1 MSAESWKGKGLKKR
15 MLSIIVPVYN
25 VREYLEECLD
35 SILQQSYRKLEI
47 IIVDDGSTDGSSE
60 ICDSYAHKDSRIIVI
75 HQSNQGLS
83 GARNT
88 GLDHIHGEWIAFVD
102 SDDIIDIRMYETMHS
117 YAERYSSE
125 MVVCGVQSFRAVNR
139 EKMIEGQIRA
149 AESPAVCAEKEY
161 WKNYDRGG
169 STIYDVVWNKLYKS
183 SLWKDVR
190 FPEGK
195 YCEDV
200 FVMHHIVSRCR
211 KICLIPD
218 VFCWYRLRSSS
229 IMHEKYNE
237 KHLDA
242 VEALLA
248 RSSFFDERQLY
259 PEERIMLRSAV
270 YRLSE
275 AGRRL
280 PAKDRKKGSVY
291 ACLSTLCKRQCIFSL
306 RHGTDI
312 RFISSS
318 LPFMLGPGIYRGI
331 KTIRNKVRDIR

>member
-1 MSAESWKGKGLKKR
+1 

-25 VREYLEECLD
+25 VREYLEACLD
-35 SILQQSYRKLEI
+35 SILHQTYRNLEI
-47 IIVDDGSTDGSSE
+47 IIVDDGSRDGSSE
-60 ICDSYAHKDSRIIVI
+60 ICDRYAHKDSRITVI

-88 GLDHIHGEWIAFVD
+88 GLDHIHGEWVAFVD
-102 SDDIIDIRMYETMHS
+102 SDDVMDLRMYETMLW
-117 YAERYSSE
+117 YVDKYSSD
-125 MVVCGVQSFRAVNR
+125 MVVCGVQSFRAADG
-139 EKMIEGQIRA
+139 EKIIEGKLRA
-149 AESPAVCAEKEY
+149 AESPVVCTEKEY

-169 STIYDVVWNKLYKS
+169 SMIFDVVWNKLCKS
-183 SLWKDVR
+183 SLWKDIR
-190 FPEGK
+190 FPKGK

-211 KICLIPD
+211 KTCLIPD
-218 VFCWYRLRSSS
+218 IFCWYRLRSSS

-248 RSSFFDERQLY
+248 RSSFFDERQMY

-275 AGRRL
+275 AGERLEAQNRR
-280 PAKDRKKGSVY
+280 KGSIY
-291 ACLSTLCKRQCIFSL
+291 AGLTSLCKKQCLISL
-306 RHGTDI
+306 RHGTDV
-312 RFISSS
+312 RFVSST
-318 LPFMLGPGIYRGI
+318 LPYMLGPGIYRGI
-331 KTIRNKVRDIR
+331 MTIRNKVRNIR